1 MGLTIADG
9 RKLTFLL
16 ELVRPDQARRVLGRL
31 GQLGSER
38 TAPGELRL
46 LLNSRQPPPLNV
58 WLWVLACDLPEL
70 NAVAFDVRELGDA
83 IRRDI
88 IEGVP
93 FGPERDRRTERLPLG
108 STLQRRQSYGQLE
121 EEFDL
126 PARQSAEQLLPAL
139 RAAGEARRL
148 RRARMLAGALP
159 RDQWDEV
166 ARADRADPLPG
177 YARWALSCQV
187 NCPPSLRAQFG
198 SHAKFRYRVEQA
210 GLLAEPHGYL
220 GRTCARDVL
229 LTLGVFA
236 QPHYPAGRQFRDE
249 LAPLVREHLGG
260 HADAWAVLAQ
270 LLPTF
275 NGSLSELI
283 STAGAIAGPDPDP
296 ELDAEP
302 EPDPD
307 EVGVGAGADVGD
319 GGRPDSNRR
328 IPDPQ
333 SGAAASAL
341 QPPPAPTLAA
351 GGAVGP

>member
-16 ELVRPDQARRVLGRL
+16 ELVRPDQAQRVLGRI
-31 GQLGSER
+31 GQLGSEQS
-38 TAPGELRL
+38 APRELRA
-46 LLNSRQPPPLNV
+46 LLNGRQPPPLVV

-93 FGPERDRRTERLPLG
+93 FGPDRDRRTERLPL
-108 STLQRRQSYGQLE
+108 SPILEQRQSWGRME
-121 EEFDL
+121 TEFDL
-126 PARQSAEQLLPAL
+126 PSRQTAEQLLPAL
-139 RAAGEARRL
+139 RAAGEARKL
-148 RRARMLAGALP
+148 RRARKFAGALP
-159 RDQWDEV
+159 RDEWDQV
-166 ARADRADPLPG
+166 ARADLADPLPG

-187 NCPPSLRAQFG
+187 NCPPSLREQFG
-198 SHAKFRYRVEQA
+198 SHGKFRYRLQQA
-210 GLLAEPHGYL
+210 GVLAEPHGYIA
-220 GRTCARDVL
+220 RSSARDVL
-229 LTLGVFA
+229 LTLGVIA
-236 QPHYPAGRQFRDE
+236 QPHFPAGRQLRE
-249 LAPLVREHLGG
+249 NLAPLVREYLGG

-275 NGSLSELI
+275 SGSLPELI
-283 STAGAIAGPDPDP
+283 STAGAIAGPDPN
-296 ELDAEP
+296 P

-307 EVGVGAGADVGD
+307 LLGVGD
-319 GGRPDSNRR
+319 GDRPDSNPR

-333 SGAAASAL
+333 SGAPASAL
-341 QPPPAPTLAA
+341 QPPSAQTLAV